1 MANNKCELF
10 SVNRN
15 RRLERPT
22 DFRHKKCC
30 GRHIH
35 IFTSDL
41 EHQLVFLSIYPAMA
55 SRSITRSC
63 SHLNSASSTAARAFL
78 QLAPRRQLHSTPLP
92 LLDFLLPSAPVPGL
106 HNVWA
111 GKQASRAIQTTK
123 RPFTSS
129 SRRQQTSAI
138 FNPRKDDDGI
148 DMSVEITTRASN
160 VSPTRPNS

>member
-1 MANNKCELF
+1 MDNNKCELF

-30 GRHIH
+30 SWYIH
-35 IFTSDL
+35 ILTPDR

-63 SHLNSASSTAARAFL
+63 SHLSSASSTAARAFL

-92 LLDFLLPSAPVPGL
+92 LLDFLLPSAPIPGL
-106 HNVWA
+106 HNDWA
-111 GKQASRAIQTTK
+111 CKQVSRAIQTTK

-129 SRRQQTSAI
+129 SRRQQTFAI

-148 DMSVEITTRASN
+148 DMSVEITPRASN
-160 VSPTRPNS
+160 VSPPKPSS